1 MKKRYILLAIVAMT
15 CLTIVVLFRM
25 TTDRI
30 GKGLD
35 QAGDATARIAEA
47 FQKGEVANRWE
58 SYVAETE
65 GTNRL
70 QVARLE
76 TVETITRTDK
86 KTVAWDMIILPDLTI
101 RMEAPVEY
109 VFYLDLADSW
119 EFFWNENEGG
129 ITVLA
134 PEIRHNRP
142 AVDVSN
148 MRFTTLE
155 GSLLRREKPV
165 RNRFVRDM
173 TRVLRSKADEK
184 IPQIRET
191 ARDEIRTF
199 VQNWFVALAF
209 PDAPNPPP
217 VDAVYFA
224 DETPPEI
231 RGRGRSERVPA
242 E

>member
-1 MKKRYILLAIVAMT
+1 MKKRHITLIIAAMICVTVIIL
-15 CLTIVVLFRM
+15 FWM

-30 GKGLD
+30 GKRLD
-35 QAGDATARIAEA
+35 QAGDTTARFFEA
-47 FQKGEVANRWE
+47 FQKGEVATRWE

-65 GTNRL
+65 GTNHL
-70 QVARLE
+70 QVARLQ
-76 TVETITRTDK
+76 TVETVTRTDK
-86 KTVAWDMIILPDLTI
+86 KTIAWDMIELPDLTI

-109 VFYLDLADSW
+109 VFYLDLEGSW

-134 PEIRHNRP
+134 PKIRYNRP

-148 MRFTTLE
+148 LRFTTLE
-155 GSLLRREKPV
+155 GSLLRRERPA
-165 RNRFVRDM
+165 RARFVRDM
-173 TRVLRSKADEK
+173 TRVLRSKAGEK
-184 IPQIRET
+184 IPEIRET
-191 ARDEIRTF
+191 ARDEVRTF

-224 DETPPEI
+224 DETPPETL
-231 RGRGRSERVPA
+231 GAGRSERVPA

>member
-1 MKKRYILLAIVAMT
+1 MKKRYVLLAIAAMVCVT
-15 CLTIVVLFRM
+15 AIILFWM

-47 FQKGEVANRWE
+47 FQKGEVASRWE

-70 QVARLE
+70 QVARLR
-76 TVETITRTDK
+76 TVETVTRTDK
-86 KTVAWDMIILPDLTI
+86 KTIAWDMIILPDLTI

-109 VFYLDLADSW
+109 VFYLDLEGSW

-134 PEIRHNRP
+134 PEIRYNRP
-142 AVDVSN
+142 AVDISN

-173 TRVLRSKADEK
+173 TRVLRTKAGEK

-191 ARDEIRTF
+191 ARDEVRTF

-209 PDAPNPPP
+209 PDAPAPPS
-217 VDAVYFA
+217 VEAVYFA
-224 DETPPEI
+224 DETPPETLDTD
-231 RGRGRSERVPA
+231 RSERVPMQ
-242 E
+242 

>member
-1 MKKRYILLAIVAMT
+1 MKKRHILLAIAAMLCVT
-15 CLTIVVLFRM
+15 AVILFWM

-35 QAGDATARIAEA
+35 RAGDATARIAEA
-47 FQKGEVANRWE
+47 FQKGEVASRWE

-65 GTNRL
+65 GTNHL

-76 TVETITRTDK
+76 TVETVTRTDK
-86 KTVAWDMIILPDLTI
+86 KTLAWDMIILPDLTI
-101 RMEAPVEY
+101 RMEVPVEY
-109 VFYLDLADSW
+109 VFYLDLEGSW

-134 PEIRHNRP
+134 PKIRHNRP

-148 MRFTTLE
+148 LRFTTLE

-173 TRVLRSKADEK
+173 TRVLRSKAGEK

-191 ARDEIRTF
+191 AREEVRTF

-224 DETPPEI
+224 DETPPETLQNNPSRQI
-231 RGRGRSERVPA
+231 PA

>member
-47 FQKGEVANRWE
+47 FQKGEVASRWE

-191 ARDEIRTF
+191 ARDEVRTY